1 MKKLLSLSVT
11 VFTIIFAQ
19 AQEFSNKDLQSLVDA
34 ERAFA
39 SMAKEKNTREA
50 FLANLIDESISF
62 SPGITKAKP
71 FWEKLKPG
79 TDWLYW
85 QPVYADI
92 SASGDFG
99 YTTGPWHFSK
109 NKKEKPTAF
118 GEYITVWKKQADGK
132 WKILIDAGINH
143 DTYHVDGHEIR
154 TSGII
159 SQPAQPS
166 AQSFKDELTAI
177 EESFIQQAPTDI
189 LKAYTHHASPEIK
202 FYRQNKFPSSSVE
215 EVCKTSDVL
224 TFTPAETI
232 VSSAGDMGFT
242 YGTVNIVK
250 QDAGQQKTN
259 NANYLRIWKK
269 ENGAWKIVMDMI
281 T

>member
-11 VFTIIFAQ
+11 IFTIIFAQ
-19 AQEFSNKDLQSLVDA
+19 AQDFPNKDLQSLVDA
-34 ERAFA
+34 ERAF
-39 SMAKEKNTREA
+39 SRMAKEKNTRDA

-71 FWEKLKPG
+71 FWEKLQPG

-109 NKKEKPTAF
+109 NKKEAPTAF
-118 GEYITVWKKQADGK
+118 GEYITVWRKQADGK

-143 DTYHVDGHEIR
+143 DSSNVDGHAIK
-154 TSGII
+154 TSGTI
-159 SQPAQPS
+159 SKPAQPS
-166 AQSFKDELTAI
+166 TKNFKEELAAA
-177 EESFIQQAPTDI
+177 EDNFIKEAPIDV
-189 LKAYTHHASPEIK
+189 LKAYTHHASSEIK
-202 FYRQNKFPSSSVE
+202 FFRQNKFPSASVE

-224 TFTPAETI
+224 NFTPAETI
-232 VSSAGDMGFT
+232 VSSSGDMGFT

-250 QDAGQQKTN
+250 QDAGQQKTSN
-259 NANYLRIWKK
+259 GNYLRIWKK
-269 ENGAWKIVMDMI
+269 ENGVWKIVMDMI

>member
-11 VFTIIFAQ
+11 IFTIILAQ

-39 SMAKEKNTREA
+39 RMAKEKNTRDA

-109 NKKEKPTAF
+109 NKKETPTAF
-118 GEYITVWKKQADGK
+118 GEYITVWRKQADGK

-143 DTYHVDGHEIR
+143 DTYNVDGHEIE
-154 TSGII
+154 TSGTI

-166 AQSFKDELTAI
+166 TKSFKDELTAV
-177 EESFIQQAPTDI
+177 EESFIQEAPIDI
-189 LKAYTHHASPEIK
+189 LKAYTHHTSPEIK
-202 FYRQNKFPSSSVE
+202 FFRQNKFPSTSVE
-215 EVCKTSDVL
+215 EVCQTSDVL
-224 TFTPAETI
+224 SFSPAETI
-232 VSSAGDMGFT
+232 VSSSGDMGFT
-242 YGTVNIVK
+242 YGTVNVVK
-250 QDAGQQKTN
+250 QDAGQQKTS

-269 ENGAWKIVMDMI
+269 ENGVWKIVIDMI

>member
-19 AQEFSNKDLQSLVDA
+19 AQEFSNKDLQSLIDA

-39 SMAKEKNTREA
+39 SIAKEKNTREA

-118 GEYITVWKKQADGK
+118 GEYITVWQKQADGK

-143 DTYHVDGHEIR
+143 DTYHVDGHEIK
-154 TSGII
+154 TSGTI

>member
-1 MKKLLSLSVT
+1 MKLLLSLSLT
-11 VFTIIFAQ
+11 IFTFLLAQ
-19 AQEFSNKDLQSLVDA
+19 AQEFSNKNLQSLVDA

-39 SMAKEKNTREA
+39 RMAKEKNTRDA

-71 FWEKLKPG
+71 FWEKSQAS

-92 SASGDFG
+92 AASGDFG
-99 YTTGPWHFSK
+99 YTTGPWSYSK
-109 NKKEKPTAF
+109 RKNETPTAF
-118 GEYITVWKKQADGK
+118 GEYITVWRKQADGK

-143 DTYHVDGHEIR
+143 DTYTVDGHTVT
-154 TSGII
+154 TSNIPPRAT
-159 SQPAQPS
+159 PAIQNS
-166 AQSFKDELTAI
+166 KDELNTT
-177 EESFIQQAPTDI
+177 EKSFIKEAPIDI
-189 LKAYTHHASPEIK
+189 LKAYTHHTSSEIK
-202 FYRQNKFPSSSVE
+202 FFRHNKFPSSSVE

-224 TFTPAETI
+224 SFTLVGTV
-232 VSSAGDMGFT
+232 VSSSGDMGFT

-250 QDAGQQKTN
+250 QDAGQQKTC
-259 NANYLRIWKK
+259 NANYLRVWKK
-269 ENGAWKIVMDMI
+269 ENGVWKIVADMI

>member
-1 MKKLLSLSVT
+1 MKKFLSLSVT
-11 VFTIIFAQ
+11 IFTIIFAQ
-19 AQEFSNKDLQSLVDA
+19 AQEFPNKNLQSLVDA

-39 SMAKEKNTREA
+39 DMAKDKNTRDA
-50 FLANLIDESISF
+50 FLANLMDESISF

-71 FWEKLKPG
+71 FWENSKPG

-109 NKKEKPTAF
+109 NKKETPTAF
-118 GEYITVWKKQADGK
+118 GEYITVWRKQADGK

-143 DTYHVDGHEIR
+143 DRYNVDGHEIK
-154 TSGII
+154 TSGTI
-159 SQPAQPS
+159 SQPATPS
-166 AQSFKDELTAI
+166 VKSFKEELAAV
-177 EESFIQQAPTDI
+177 EESFIKEAPTDI
-189 LKAYTHHASPEIK
+189 LKAYTHHASPEVK
-202 FYRQNKFPSSSVE
+202 FYRQNKFPSVSVE
-215 EVCKTSDVL
+215 EVCKTSDIL
-224 TFTPAETI
+224 NFTPAETI
-232 VSSAGDMGFT
+232 VSSSGDMGFT

-259 NANYLRIWKK
+259 NTNYLRIWKK
-269 ENGAWKIVMDMI
+269 ENGVWKIVMDMI

>member
-11 VFTIIFAQ
+11 IFTIIFAQ
-19 AQEFSNKDLQSLVDA
+19 AQEFPNKNLQSLVDA

-39 SMAKEKNTREA
+39 RMAKEKNTRDA

-109 NKKEKPTAF
+109 SKKDTPTAF
-118 GEYITVWKKQADGK
+118 GEYITVWRKQADGK

-143 DTYHVDGHEIR
+143 DPYNVDGHEIK
-154 TSGII
+154 TSGTI

-166 AQSFKDELTAI
+166 TKSFKDELAAV
-177 EESFIQQAPTDI
+177 EESFIQEAPIDI
-189 LKAYTHHASPEIK
+189 LKAYTHHTSPEIK
-202 FYRQNKFPSSSVE
+202 FFRQNKFPSTSVE
-215 EVCKTSDVL
+215 EVCQTSDVL
-224 TFTPAETI
+224 SFSPAETI
-232 VSSAGDMGFT
+232 VSSSGDMGFT

-269 ENGAWKIVMDMI
+269 ENGVWKIVIDMI

>member
-11 VFTIIFAQ
+11 IFTLLLAQ
-19 AQEFSNKDLQSLVDA
+19 AQEFPNKNLQSLVDA

-39 SMAKEKNTREA
+39 RMAKEKNTRDA

-71 FWEKLKPG
+71 FWEKSQAG

-92 SASGDFG
+92 STAGDFG
-99 YTTGPWHFSK
+99 YTTGPWSYSK
-109 NKKEKPTAF
+109 SKKETPTAF
-118 GEYITVWKKQADGK
+118 GEYITVWRKQADGK
-132 WKILIDAGINH
+132 WKILIDAGISH
-143 DTYHVDGHEIR
+143 DTYTVDGHPVT
-154 TSGII
+154 TSDIP
-159 SQPAQPS
+159 SQPSKTTTQN
-166 AQSFKDELTAI
+166 FKDELAAI
-177 EESFIQQAPTDI
+177 EESFIKEAPTDI
-189 LKAYTHHASPEIK
+189 LKAYTHHASPELK
-202 FYRQNKFPSSSVE
+202 FFRQNKFPSSSVE

-232 VSSAGDMGFT
+232 VSSSGDMGFT

-259 NANYLRIWKK
+259 NANYLRVWKK
-269 ENGAWKIVMDMI
+269 ENGVWKIVADMI

>member
-11 VFTIIFAQ
+11 IFTFFLAQ
-19 AQEFSNKDLQSLVDA
+19 AQEFSNKNLQSLVEA

-39 SMAKEKNTREA
+39 RMAKEKNTRDA

-62 SPGITKAKP
+62 SPSITKAKP
-71 FWEKLKPG
+71 FWEKSQPS

-92 SASGDFG
+92 AASGDFG
-99 YTTGPWHFSK
+99 YTTGPWSYSK
-109 NKKEKPTAF
+109 SKKETPTAF
-118 GEYITVWKKQADGK
+118 GEYITVWRKQTDGK

-143 DTYHVDGHEIR
+143 DTYAVDGHTVT
-154 TSGII
+154 TSNIP
-159 SQPAQPS
+159 SQASPAKQNS
-166 AQSFKDELTAI
+166 KDELSAM
-177 EESFIQQAPTDI
+177 EESFLKEAPSDI
-189 LKAYTHHASPEIK
+189 LKAYTHHASSEIK
-202 FYRQNKFPSSSVE
+202 FFRHNKFPSSSVE

-224 TFTPAETI
+224 SFTPAETI
-232 VSSAGDMGFT
+232 VSSSGDMGFT

-250 QDAGQQKTN
+250 QDAGQQKTG
-259 NANYLRIWKK
+259 NAHYLRVWKK
-269 ENGAWKIVMDMI
+269 ENGVWKIVADMI

>member
-11 VFTIIFAQ
+11 IFTFFLAQ
-19 AQEFSNKDLQSLVDA
+19 AQEFPNRDLQSLVDA

-39 SMAKEKNTREA
+39 RMAKEKNTRDA

-71 FWEKLKPG
+71 FWEKLKAG

-92 SASGDFG
+92 SSSGDFG
-99 YTTGPWHFSK
+99 YTTGPWSYSK
-109 NKKEKPTAF
+109 NKKETPTAF
-118 GEYITVWKKQADGK
+118 GEYITVWQKQADGK

-143 DTYHVDGHEIR
+143 DTYAVDGHHVT
-154 TSGII
+154 TSTI
-159 SQPAQPS
+159 PAQPS
-166 AQSFKDELTAI
+166 VSAAKSFKDELAAL
-177 EESFIQQAPTDI
+177 EDSFIKESPTDI

-202 FYRQNKFPSSSVE
+202 FFRQNKFPSTSVE

-224 TFTPAETI
+224 SFTPVETI

-259 NANYLRIWKK
+259 NANYLRVWKK
-269 ENGAWKIVMDMI
+269 ENGVWKIVADMI

>member
-11 VFTIIFAQ
+11 IFTFFLAQ

-34 ERAFA
+34 ERAFVR
-39 SMAKEKNTREA
+39 MAKEKNTRDA

-62 SPGITKAKP
+62 SPDITKAKP
-71 FWEKLKPG
+71 FWEKLQPG

-92 SASGDFG
+92 STSGDFG
-99 YTTGPWHFSK
+99 YTTGPWSYSK
-109 NKKEKPTAF
+109 NKKETPTAF
-118 GEYITVWKKQADGK
+118 GEYITVWRKQADGK
-132 WKILIDAGINH
+132 WKILIDAGISH
-143 DTYHVDGHEIR
+143 ETYAVDGHTVT
-154 TSGII
+154 TSNIP
-159 SQPAQPS
+159 SQPSKPA
-166 AQSFKDELTAI
+166 AKSFKDELTAI
-177 EESFIQQAPTDI
+177 EDSFIKESPTDI
-189 LKAYTHHASPEIK
+189 LKAYTHHASTEIR
-202 FYRQNKFPSSSVE
+202 FFRQNKFPSTSVE
-215 EVCKTSDVL
+215 EVCKTSDVFS
-224 TFTPAETI
+224 FTPAETI

-250 QDAGQQKTN
+250 QDAGQQKTG

-269 ENGAWKIVMDMI
+269 ENGVWKIVADMI